1 MMLEKA
7 IRSNTVKHIKTA
19 LLTCTEEGKRYAGIG
34 LICLTLTCLLACE
47 PENNLQDQQVSY
59 PESAK
64 VDHVDDYFGVKV
76 ADPYRW
82 LENDLS
88 ADTADWIERQN
99 KVTHAYMNQISYRLE
114 LKQRLQNLWHYR
126 RKSPPFF
133 EGEFEYFY
141 QNNGLQNQSV
151 IQRRKADGTA
161 EVFLDPNTFSDDGTT
176 ALSSLA
182 FSKNAELAAYSVSR
196 AGSDWQEIIV
206 IDVES
211 RKQIEAPITN
221 VKFSAITWFQDQG
234 FYYSSY
240 QDPEGSRLSQQV
252 DDHRLYFHFI
262 GTPQSDDLLVF
273 GGDDSGKRRYV
284 SASLT
289 EDHRYLSIQS
299 SMTTRGNDL
308 RVVDK
313 WAATTEPVVLMQHF
327 DSETFLLGNDGETL
341 FIFTDL
347 DAPNGR
353 VMSTTLDAAD
363 PSQWRTVIAETSQ
376 PLRVTMAGGYL
387 LAHYMNDAQSALFQ
401 YDYSG
406 EMVREVVLPGAG
418 SASLPYGKQSQKIL
432 YYRFNSYKM
441 PPSIYSFSILTGEST
456 LYFSPSINFDPG
468 QYVSEQIFYQ
478 SKDGTRI
485 PMIITHRKGLTR
497 DGLNPTILYGYGGFD
512 ISITPSFNTAVALWL
527 SLGGIYA
534 VPNLRGGGEYGNAW
548 HNQGIQMKKQNVF
561 DDFISAAEFL
571 IKEDYTSKRFL
582 AISGRSNGGL
592 LVGAVMTQRPDLMQ
606 VALPAV
612 GVLDMLRYHTFTAGA
627 GWAYDYG
634 HAEQNLEMFNYL
646 KAYSPLHNISPG
658 ETYPATLVTTG
669 DHDDRVVP
677 AHSFKFTASLQQSQ
691 AGPAPTL
698 IRIEKQAGHGAGT
711 PVNKTLEQYADQF
724 AFTLFNM
731 GVKQLPPA
739 EPEQSEQ

>member
-1 MMLEKA
+1 L
-7 IRSNTVKHIKTA
+7 A
-19 LLTCTEEGKRYAGIG
+19 LLSS
-34 LICLTLTCLLACE
+34 LLACQ
-47 PENNLQDQQVSY
+47 PEHALQNPPVIY

-64 VDHVDDYFGVKV
+64 VDQVDDYFGIKE

-88 ADTADWIERQN
+88 ADTADWINRQN
-99 KVTHAYMNQISYRLE
+99 EVTSTYLNQITYRQELKERLE
-114 LKQRLQNLWHYR
+114 RLWHYQ
-126 RKSPPFF
+126 RKSRPFF

-151 IQRRKADGTA
+151 IQRRKNDGPV
-161 EVFLDPNTFSDDGTT
+161 EVFLDPNTFSEDGTI
-176 ALSSLA
+176 ALSNLA
-182 FSKNAELAAYSVSR
+182 FSKNAELAAYTISE
-196 AGSDWQEIIV
+196 AGSDWKKIMV
-206 IDVES
+206 INVES
-211 RKQIEAPITN
+211 RKQLEAPITD
-221 VKFSAITWFQDQG
+221 VKFSNITWFEDQG

-240 QDPEGSRLSQQV
+240 KRPKGSRLTEQV
-252 DDHRLYFHFI
+252 DDHRLYFHLI
-262 GTPQSDDLLVF
+262 GTPQRDDLLIF
-273 GGDDSGKRRYV
+273 GGDESSKRRYV

-299 SMTTRGNDL
+299 SLTTRGNDL
-308 RVVDK
+308 RIMDTLAK
-313 WAATTEPVVLMQHF
+313 SAEPIVLLEHF
-327 DSETFLLGNDGETL
+327 NSNTNVLGNVGETL

-347 DAPNGR
+347 DAPNGK
-353 VMSTTLDAAD
+353 VVSATLDAPD
-363 PSQWRTVIAETSQ
+363 PDQWRTLIAESDQ

-387 LAHYMNDAQSALFQ
+387 FAHYMEDAQSALYQ
-401 YDYSG
+401 YDYEG
-406 EMVREVVLPGAG
+406 KLVQEVVLPGSG
-418 SASLPYGKQSQKIL
+418 SASLPDGKQSQKTL
-432 YYRFNSYKM
+432 YYRFNSYKT
-441 PPSIYSFSILTGEST
+441 PPSIYSFNTDSGESK
-456 LYFSPSINFDPG
+456 LYFSPSIQFDPS
-468 QYVSEQIFYQ
+468 QYVSEQIFYR

-485 PMIITHRKGLTR
+485 PMIITHHKNLTKN
-497 DGLNPTILYGYGGFD
+497 GLNPTILYGYGGFD
-512 ISITPSFNTAVALWL
+512 ISITPSFNTAIALWL

-548 HNQGIQMKKQNVF
+548 HDQGIQMKKQNVF
-561 DDFISAAEFL
+561 DDFISAAELL
-571 IKEDYTSKRFL
+571 INERYTSKHVL

-634 HAEQNLEMFNYL
+634 HAEQSPEMFNYL
-646 KAYSPLHNISPG
+646 KGYSPLHNISQG
-658 ETYPATLVTTG
+658 NQYPATLISTG

-677 AHSFKFTASLQQSQ
+677 AHSFKFAATLQQAQ

-711 PVNKTLEQYADQF
+711 PVNKTLEQTADQF

-731 GVKQLPPA
+731 GVKQLPPTD
-739 EPEQSEQ
+739 PE